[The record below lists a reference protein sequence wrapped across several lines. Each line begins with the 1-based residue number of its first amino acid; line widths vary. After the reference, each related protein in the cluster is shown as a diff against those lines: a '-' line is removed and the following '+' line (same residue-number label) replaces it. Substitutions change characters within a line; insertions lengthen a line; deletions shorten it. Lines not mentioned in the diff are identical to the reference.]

1 MDTPLPQEPPT
12 LTSFEEQW
20 RGQLFKMSVASQVS
34 NIGRTKLFRL
44 LKTGQ
49 ITAKRCGGANLI
61 IGESL
66 GRYVDQL
73 PIWPNAS

>member
-1 MDTPLPQEPPT
+1 MDTPSTQKPRTLPC
-12 LTSFEEQW
+12 FEELW
-20 RGQLFKMSVASQVS
+20 RGQLFKTPVACQVS
-34 NIGRTKLFRL
+34 NIGRTKLFSL
-44 LKTGQ
+44 LQDGQ

-66 GRYVDQL
+66 GRYIDQL